1 MNRLVHKEV
10 LTTDEIERLIE
21 FAKAND
27 GIDYAYNE
35 MKKLRDEAE
44 QELEVYGDGDTID
57 SLKAIFN
64 FVIEREI

>member
-1 MNRLVHKEV
+1 
-10 LTTDEIERLIE
+10 
-21 FAKAND
+21 
-27 GIDYAYNE
+27 